1 MRRLREFTLP
11 DVGEGLT
18 EAEIVRWFVAPDD
31 PVRDGMAVCEI
42 ETAKALVEL
51 PIPFDGK
58 VHALHFER
66 GATVDVG
73 AVLITVET
81 EAEEPA
87 AEPVLVGYGASE
99 PAVRRRPRKRPDVE
113 RRDHRTAATP
123 PVRKLA
129 KDLGLDLASVVP
141 TGPNGVVTRE
151 DVQSAARSTEPE
163 KGGRRI
169 PVNGVRRAMA
179 RATTESAFTAP
190 HVTEFLTVDVT
201 RTMRLVGDLK
211 SDPEY
216 AGLRVTPLLLVAKA
230 LLVAIRPHPE
240 INASWDEE
248 GQAIVLHDAVNLGIA
263 VATPR
268 GLIVPN
274 IKDAHA
280 RTLPEL
286 AQALQDLTETA
297 RSGRTQPGDLT
308 GGTVTITNI
317 GVFGVDAGTPILN
330 PGEAAILAVGAIR
343 LKPWVHKGEIK
354 PRHVVTLALSFD
366 HRLVDGELGS
376 KVLARTG
383 AVLEQPKRIIGWS

>member
-1 MRRLREFTLP
+1 MP

-18 EAEIVRWFVAPDD
+18 EAEIVRWLVAPDD
-31 PVRDGMAVCEI
+31 RVRDGMAVCEI

-51 PIPFDGK
+51 PIPFDGR
-58 VHALHFER
+58 VHELHFEQ

-73 AVLITVET
+73 AVLITVE
-81 EAEEPA
+81 EDPSPGG
-87 AEPVLVGYGASE
+87 EPVLVGYGASE
-99 PAVRRRPRKRPDVE
+99 PAVRRRPRKRPDGE
-113 RRDHRTAATP
+113 IRAAATP

-129 KDLGLDLASVVP
+129 KDLGLDLATVVP
-141 TGPNGVVTRE
+141 TGPGGVVTRE
-151 DVQSAARSTEPE
+151 DVESAARSTAPE
-163 KGGRRI
+163 KRRI
-169 PVNGVRRAMA
+169 PVTGVRRAMA

-201 RTMRLVGDLK
+201 RTMRLVDDLK
-211 SDPEY
+211 ADPEH
-216 AGLRVTPLLLVAKA
+216 ADLRVTPLLLVAKA
-230 LLVAIRPHPE
+230 LLVAVRRHPE
-240 INASWDEE
+240 INASWDEA
-248 GQAIVLHDAVNLGIA
+248 GRAIVLHDAVHLGIA

-274 IKDAHA
+274 VKDAQA

-286 AQALQDLTETA
+286 ARALRDLTRTA
-297 RSGRTQPGDLT
+297 RSGRTEPGDLT
-308 GGTVTITNI
+308 GGTITITNI

-343 LKPWVHKGEIK
+343 LKPWVHQGEVK

-376 KVLARTG
+376 KVLAGTG
-383 AVLEQPKRIIGWS
+383 AVLERPERIIGWS